1 MSEQRTSAT
10 ILALADL
17 ADISANQ
24 LESGHSVE
32 EVIALLRRAALAVRE
47 TVPIAND
54 DDPFADEFLEDA
66 GFDFE
71 DDKAGNAEADSD
83 EPAAEDQGEDSG
95 DAVDGDDGAEI
106 VSLTN
111 DLTPMNLDE
120 LAAADGDDPKPIS
133 A

>member
-1 MSEQRTSAT
+1 MSEQKSSAT

-24 LESGHSVE
+24 LETGHSVE

-54 DDPFADEFLEDA
+54 DDPFADELVADA
-66 GFDFE
+66 EWDG
-71 DDKAGNAEADSD
+71 DDGLADTPETATSD
-83 EPAAEDQGEDSG
+83 GATAN
-95 DAVDGDDGAEI
+95 DAVDGVDASAQI
-106 VSLTN
+106 LSLA
-111 DLTPMNLDE
+111 DELTPMNLEDLTETGDE
-120 LAAADGDDPKPIS
+120 DPKPIS